1 MDRARSR
8 RRSTRNFRSAG
19 PTGLGAWVPLG
30 PIGARAKGNRGP
42 RNMETNALAGADE
55 QALVGRFGKTVSIS
69 APEGDPEA
77 PTTASWRVVSS
88 GNGPIDIAASLNLKG
103 GEAFAFLY
111 GVLHLTEP
119 LKGLLLVGSSDG
131 ARVYIDK
138 KQVSSADW
146 FRPERDDDDVARLD
160 LAAGDH
166 PIVIKLNHR

>member
-8 RRSTRNFRSAG
+8 RRSTRNFPSAG
-19 PTGLGAWVPLG
+19 PTGLVAWVPLALLLALG
-30 PIGARAKGNRGP
+30 PIAATSKGNRAP
-42 RNMETNALAGADE
+42 RNMETSALAGADE

-69 APEGDPEA
+69 APEGDPDA

-88 GNGPIDIAASLNLKG
+88 GSGPIDIAASLNLKG
-103 GEAFAFLY
+103 GEAFAFFY

-138 KQVSSADW
+138 
-146 FRPERDDDDVARLD
+146 
-160 LAAGDH
+160 
-166 PIVIKLNHR
+166 